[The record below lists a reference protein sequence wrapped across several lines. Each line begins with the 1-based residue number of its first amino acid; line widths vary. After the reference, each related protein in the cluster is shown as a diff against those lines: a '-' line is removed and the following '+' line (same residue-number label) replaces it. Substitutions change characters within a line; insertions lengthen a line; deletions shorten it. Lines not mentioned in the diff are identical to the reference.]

1 MHPLDAPIRDTAA
14 RVRDPNDDLTAT
26 QLVEESL
33 RRIEEHNDALN
44 AFLFTTKERAFAQA
58 AHVDTQV
65 AKGED
70 PGSLAGIPIG
80 VKDNITVAGERL
92 TCGSKILGDYVAPRD
107 ATCVSRVER
116 AGACIVG
123 KTNLD
128 EFAMGSSTEHSAFG
142 ASRNPYDP
150 ACVPGGSS
158 GGSAAAVAAGLVPLA
173 FGSDT
178 GGSIR
183 QPAALCGIVG
193 LKPTYGRVSRNGLV
207 AFGSSL
213 DQIGPMTRYVD
224 DARALQQVIQGPD
237 TYDRTTHTFD
247 DAPVADIDTLLS
259 SLRIGRVSEFEDQDN
274 HESMGARRAAA
285 AARDLLIERGASTK
299 NVSLP
304 LLLSGIPIYYVVA
317 PAEASSN
324 LARFDGVRYGARSE
338 SNTLEELY
346 ARSRSDGFGTE
357 VKRRILLGT
366 FALSAGYADAYYK
379 RAMAVRAA
387 MAESFRNVFKD
398 VDVLIT
404 PTTPGPAFRVGEK
417 ADDPIAMYLCDL
429 YTVAANLVGTPVIS
443 IPAGRSKDGLPLGV
457 QLWGKKGSENTLLA
471 LASYLEATSPACA
484 YVAPTLGG
492 TA

>member
-1 MHPLDAPIRDTAA
+1 MHALDAPIRESAA
-14 RVRDPNDDLTAT
+14 RVRDRNDELTAGS
-26 QLVEESL
+26 LVRESL
-33 RRIEEHNDALN
+33 NRIRAHNDALN
-44 AFLFTTKERAFAQA
+44 AFLFVTEERALRQA
-58 AHVDTQV
+58 ALVDAQV
-65 AKGED
+65 ERGD
-70 PGSLAGIPIG
+70 NPGPLAGIPIA
-80 VKDNITVAGERL
+80 VKDNISVLGERL
-92 TCGSKILGDYVAPRD
+92 TCASTFLGEYVAPRD
-107 ATCVSRVER
+107 ATCVVRAES

-142 ASRNPYDP
+142 PSKNPYDLG
-150 ACVPGGSS
+150 CVPGGSS
-158 GGSAAAVAAGLVPLA
+158 GGSAAAVAAGMVPLA

-207 AFGSSL
+207 AFASSL
-213 DQIGPMTRYVD
+213 DQIGPMARRVD
-224 DARALQQVIQGPD
+224 DAQILLRAIQGPD
-237 TYDRTTHTFD
+237 TYDRTTRAFD
-247 DAPVADIDTLLS
+247 DRPVANIETLLT
-259 SLRIGRVSEFEDQDN
+259 SLRIGRVREFEDQDN

-285 AARDLLIERGASTK
+285 GVRDMLIERGATSHD
-299 NVSLP
+299 VSLP

-324 LARFDGVRYGARSE
+324 LARFDGVRYGARVE
-338 SNTLEELY
+338 GTTLEELY
-346 ARSRSDGFGTE
+346 ARSRSNGFGTE

-366 FALSAGYADAYYK
+366 FALSTGYAEAYYK

-387 MAESFRNVFKD
+387 MAESFRRVFD
-398 VDVLIT
+398 EVDVLIT

-443 IPAGRSKDGLPLGV
+443 IPAGQTKEGLPLGV
-457 QLWGKKGSENTLLA
+457 QLWGKKGSEDVLCA
-471 LASYLEATSPACA
+471 LADHVESTSSACT
-484 YVAPTLGG
+484 YVAPAMGG
-492 TA
+492 KA